1 MSESTIGV
9 SIKQVL
15 QQSLQQ
21 FPTPKQVVEFLDKRI
36 IGQSEAKKI
45 VAIALRNRVRQK
57 LLPEGMREDVTPKN
71 ILMVGPTG
79 CGKTEIARTLAKLL
93 EAPFIKV
100 EATKYTEIGYV
111 GKDVESIIKDL
122 VEISIKNMKLKK
134 RSKFTDQAKQK
145 AEDKIMLE
153 LVGSSP
159 SEETFTRFLKQL
171 QEGKLEDREIEVEFE
186 PQNNNPLGGM
196 MDIPGGNGQIG
207 IGALPLGD
215 IFGKAFGGSKKKKKM
230 KICDARKILIDEA
243 INEQMDEENINE
255 EALRDAE
262 ENGIVFI
269 DEIDKIAFSNNA
281 KGGEVSRE
289 GVQRDLLPLVEGT
302 IVNTKYGLIKTDNI
316 LFIASGAFYSSKPSD
331 LSPELQGRFPIKV
344 SLSSLTVEDYVKIL
358 TEPENSI
365 LKQYSALLETEG
377 VSIEFEEVVVREIAT
392 LTERLNKEIEDLG
405 ARRLFSIIEALFAE
419 INFTASD
426 LPEYQK
432 NLKIDTP
439 YFNTQLSKMLKL
451 TKDLKNSLI

>member
-1 MSESTIGV
+1 MFVKHKDSSNLL
-9 SIKQVL
+9 S
-15 QQSLQQ
+15 S
-21 FPTPKQVVEFLDKRI
+21 FPTPAKIVEFLNKRI
-36 IGQSEAKKI
+36 IGQNDAKKV
-45 VAIALRNRVRQK
+45 VAIALRNRIRQK
-57 LLPEGMREDVTPKN
+57 LVPESIKEDITPKN

-93 EAPFIKV
+93 DAPFIKV

-122 VEISIKNMKLKK
+122 VEISIKNTKLKK
-134 RSKFTDQAKQK
+134 RSQFTEQAWKMTV
-145 AEDKIMLE
+145 EKIMAE
-153 LVGSSP
+153 LVGKNP
-159 SEETFTRFLKQL
+159 SQETYSRFLSQL
-171 QEGKLEDREIEVEFE
+171 ELGKLDDKEIEIEVE
-186 PQNNNPLGGM
+186 QQSNNSFTNM
-196 MDIPGGNGQIG
+196 IDIPGGQGQVG
-207 IGALPLGD
+207 IGALPIGD
-215 IFGKAFGGSKKKKKM
+215 IFGGAFGKNKKRKKM
-230 KICDARKILIDEA
+230 TIADAKKILFDES
-243 INEQMDEENINE
+243 INEILEDVNINE
-255 EALRDAE
+255 EALKDAE

-316 LFIASGAFYSSKPSD
+316 LFIASGAFHSSKPSD

-344 SLSSLTVEDYVKIL
+344 NLKSLEVEDYFKIL

-377 VSIEFEEVVVREIAT
+377 VLIEFEENVIMQIAI

-405 ARRLFSIIEALFAE
+405 ARRLFSIIESLFTE
-419 INFTASD
+419 ISFNASD
-426 LPEYQK
+426 LSTKEK
-432 NLKIDTP
+432 TIKIDIV
-439 YFNTQLSKMLKL
+439 YFKTQLDKLLKL
-451 TKDLKNSLI
+451 TKDLKVNLI